1 MNELPVRAIR
11 PNPTQPRKRFN
22 EKALEEL
29 AQSLVRHGMIQP
41 IVVRPRDG
49 YYEII
54 AGERRYQAA
63 SRAGFERVP
72 VLVIEADET
81 RVMELALIE
90 NIQRADLSAIEEA
103 MAYAEMIEEFG
114 ITQAELAQR
123 VGKSRSHIT
132 NSLRLLQLPLLVQQA
147 VMDERLSMGHARALL
162 SLKHPKKIEQMAERV
177 MAENWNVRRLEQA
190 LRERKNPLVRNK
202 RPLSNSSKSRFA
214 KNTGRR
220 YGSNKANKQGN
231 SRLILQM
238 KTTSI
243 GCSTC
248 YYLNRINEK
257 EAFR

>member
-190 LRERKNPLVRNK
+190 LRERKEVARPQQATAVQFVEESLREKYGATVRI
-202 RPLSNSSKSRFA
+202 
-214 KNTGRR
+214 
-220 YGSNKANKQGN
+220 KQGKQAGK
-231 SRLILQM
+231 LEIDF
-238 KTTSI
+238 I
-243 GCSTC
+243 DEDD
-248 YYLNRINEK
+248 LNRLLDLLLPESDH
-257 EAFR
+257 

>member
-162 SLKHPKKIEQMAERV
+162 SLKHPKK
-177 MAENWNVRRLEQA
+177 
-190 LRERKNPLVRNK
+190 
-202 RPLSNSSKSRFA
+202 
-214 KNTGRR
+214 
-220 YGSNKANKQGN
+220 
-231 SRLILQM
+231 
-238 KTTSI
+238 
-243 GCSTC
+243 
-248 YYLNRINEK
+248 
-257 EAFR
+257 

>member
-190 LRERKNPLVRNK
+190 LRERKNPPSATSDRCPIRRRVA
-202 RPLSNSSKSRFA
+202 SRKIRGDGTDQTRQTSGKLEIDFA
-214 KNTGRR
+214 DEDD
-220 YGSNKANKQGN
+220 
-231 SRLILQM
+231 
-238 KTTSI
+238 
-243 GCSTC
+243 
-248 YYLNRINEK
+248 LNRLLDLLLPESDQ
-257 EAFR
+257 

>member
-1 MNELPVRAIR
+1 VNELPVRAIR

-147 VMDERLSMGHARALL
+147 VMDEQLSMGHARALL

-190 LRERKNPLVRNK
+190 LRERKESTRPQQATAVQFVEESLREKYGATVRI
-202 RPLSNSSKSRFA
+202 
-214 KNTGRR
+214 
-220 YGSNKANKQGN
+220 KQGKQAGK
-231 SRLILQM
+231 LEIDFADEDD
-238 KTTSI
+238 
-243 GCSTC
+243 
-248 YYLNRINEK
+248 LNRLLDLLLPESDQ
-257 EAFR
+257 

>member
-190 LRERKNPLVRNK
+190 LRERKEAARPQQATAVQFVEESLREKYGATVRI
-202 RPLSNSSKSRFA
+202 
-214 KNTGRR
+214 
-220 YGSNKANKQGN
+220 KQGKQAGK
-231 SRLILQM
+231 LEIDF
-238 KTTSI
+238 I
-243 GCSTC
+243 DEDD
-248 YYLNRINEK
+248 LNRLLDLLLPELDH
-257 EAFR
+257 

>member
-1 MNELPVRAIR
+1 VNELPVRAIR

-190 LRERKNPLVRNK
+190 LRERKEAARPQRATAVQFVEESLREKYGATVRI
-202 RPLSNSSKSRFA
+202 
-214 KNTGRR
+214 
-220 YGSNKANKQGN
+220 KQGKQAGK
-231 SRLILQM
+231 LEIDF
-238 KTTSI
+238 I
-243 GCSTC
+243 DEDD
-248 YYLNRINEK
+248 LNRLLDLLLPESDH
-257 EAFR
+257 

>member
-190 LRERKNPLVRNK
+190 LRERKEAVRPK
-202 RPLSNSSKSRFA
+202 QATAVQFVEESLREK
-214 KNTGRR
+214 
-220 YGSNKANKQGN
+220 YGATVRIKQGKQAGK
-231 SRLILQM
+231 LEIDFADEDD
-238 KTTSI
+238 
-243 GCSTC
+243 
-248 YYLNRINEK
+248 LNRLLDLLLPESDQ
-257 EAFR
+257 

>member
-123 VGKSRSHIT
+123 VGKS
-132 NSLRLLQLPLLVQQA
+132 
-147 VMDERLSMGHARALL
+147 
-162 SLKHPKKIEQMAERV
+162 
-177 MAENWNVRRLEQA
+177 VRISRTVFGYY
-190 LRERKNPLVRNK
+190 NCHYSFNK
-202 RPLSNSSKSRFA
+202 PSWMSGYRWDMPVPYCL
-214 KNTGRR
+214 
-220 YGSNKANKQGN
+220 
-231 SRLILQM
+231 
-238 KTTSI
+238 
-243 GCSTC
+243 
-248 YYLNRINEK
+248 
-257 EAFR
+257 

>member
-190 LRERKNPLVRNK
+190 LRERKEAARQEAVRPQQATAVQFVEESLREK
-202 RPLSNSSKSRFA
+202 
-214 KNTGRR
+214 
-220 YGSNKANKQGN
+220 YGATVRIKQGKQAGK
-231 SRLILQM
+231 LEIDF
-238 KTTSI
+238 TDEDD
-243 GCSTC
+243 
-248 YYLNRINEK
+248 LNRLLDLLLPESDH
-257 EAFR
+257 